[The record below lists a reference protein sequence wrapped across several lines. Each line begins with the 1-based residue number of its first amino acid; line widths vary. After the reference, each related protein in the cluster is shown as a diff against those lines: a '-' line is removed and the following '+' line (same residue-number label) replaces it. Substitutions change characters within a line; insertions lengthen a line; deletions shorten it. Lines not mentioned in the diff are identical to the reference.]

1 MWKGLLRP
9 KLTVMDTGNP
19 VIDAQSAFARE
30 RRRRRVRRVA
40 GWLLRRPQE
49 HLVSLDCV
57 LGSQPPR
64 RRTVGMRTIP
74 LDSIVGTAEA
84 SKERAFDA
92 EFRPS
97 GIGRD
102 RWERIWVANH
112 AGQPLPPISVF
123 KVGDQHYVED
133 GHHRVSVAHS
143 LGMAA

>member
-49 HLVSLDCV
+49 HIVSLDCV

-64 RRTVGMRTIP
+64 RRTVGMRTIS
-74 LDSIVGTAEA
+74 LDSSGGPAEA

-92 EFRPS
+92 QFRPS
-97 GIGRD
+97 GIARN
-102 RWERIWVANH
+102 RWERIWA
-112 AGQPLPPISVF
+112 ASRRGSSLPPISVF
-123 KVGDQHYVED
+123 
-133 GHHRVSVAHS
+133 
-143 LGMAA
+143 